1 MRRDVYMRVANLV
14 NKLAE
19 EEPWTLVLPPWGRL
33 YHWRS
38 AVYQEQIPWRT
49 FFDLDSL
56 SIHVPV
62 MEFEHFLRGYP

>member
-14 NKLAE
+14 KLLND

-38 AVYQEQIPWRT
+38 EFDQTKVKWAT
-49 FFDLDSL
+49 FFDLESL
-56 SIHVPV
+56 GHHVPV
-62 MEFEHFLRGYP
+62 IEYEDYIKGEI